1 MFTKAMLWIGLVL
14 VGLTASPAMAGEL
27 KVGDKAPAFTLEGEG
42 AEPVKL
48 ADFQGKKLVI
58 SFNRANWCPFCMK
71 QLVDLQKNYDAIQKA
86 GAEVLVVWREESTGA
101 EGLKKIREKTKAKM
115 PFALDLGA
123 KKTGQYSPE
132 GFDTYIVDEQG
143 KIVAIIEGTKPDRAM
158 GDEILKQLR

>member
-1 MFTKAMLWIGLVL
+1 MLIKAMLSICLAM
-14 VGLTASPAMAGEL
+14 VGLTTSVVMAEEL
-27 KVGDKAPAFTLEGEG
+27 KVGEKAPAFTLEGEG

-48 ADFQGKKLVI
+48 ADFQEKKLVI

-71 QLVDLQKNYDAIQKA
+71 QLADIQKNYEAIQKA
-86 GAEVLVVWREESTGA
+86 GAEVLVVWREESSGV

-143 KIVAIIEGTKPDRAM
+143 KIIAIIEGTKPDRAM
-158 GDEILKQLR
+158 GEEILKKLR